1 MSEAFTTST
10 ARNIFYGGTL
20 FFLLVFLALTYQ
32 TEQSIPSRDKRE
44 MLSDPRVA
52 AGKKIWE
59 THNCIGC
66 HTLLGEGAYFA
77 PELGNVVKRLGSEE
91 AVKAFIQSR
100 PVERHPGAAQHAA
113 VQFHGRATRR
123 DRRVPELRV
132 ANQHRQV
139 AAQHSGLIRTDQEIT
154 MQYKSQAVA
163 KPYFIAA
170 IALFVAQILFGLI
183 MGLQYVMGDFLF
195 PEIPFNVARMVHT
208 NALIVWLLMGFMGAA
223 YYLIP
228 EEAETELF
236 SPKLAIAL
244 FWIFLVAAG
253 LTVVGY
259 LTVPYATLA
268 KMTGNDLLPT
278 MGREFLEQPLITK
291 VGIVVVALAFL
302 FNITMTV
309 LKGRKT
315 SIATVL
321 LIGLWGLAI
330 MFLFSFVNP
339 DNIVRDKFYWWWVV
353 HLWVEGVW
361 ELILGAILAF
371 VLIKVT
377 GVDREIIEKW
387 LYVIVTLTLISGIL
401 GTGHHYYWIG
411 TPEYWQ
417 LIGSIFSALEP
428 IPFFGMTLFAFNMVN
443 RRRRE
448 HPNKAATLWALG
460 TGVMAFLGAG
470 VWGFLHT
477 LSPVNYYTHGT
488 QITAAHG
495 HMAFYGAYVMAVLT
509 IISYAMPIMRGRA
522 ANSNKAQVVEMWAFW
537 LMTVSIVFIT
547 LFLTAAGILQVW
559 LQRVSD
565 SPLPFMVAQDQIS
578 LFYWMREW
586 SGVVFL
592 IGLCI
597 YIWSFFIPG
606 EEKAKA

>member
-1 MSEAFTTST
+1 
-10 ARNIFYGGTL
+10 
-20 FFLLVFLALTYQ
+20 
-32 TEQSIPSRDKRE
+32 
-44 MLSDPRVA
+44 
-52 AGKKIWE
+52 
-59 THNCIGC
+59 
-66 HTLLGEGAYFA
+66 
-77 PELGNVVKRLGSEE
+77 
-91 AVKAFIQSR
+91 
-100 PVERHPGAAQHAA
+100 
-113 VQFHGRATRR
+113 
-123 DRRVPELRV
+123 
-132 ANQHRQV
+132 
-139 AAQHSGLIRTDQEIT
+139 

-223 YYLIP
+223 YYLVP
-228 EEAETELF
+228 EESETELF

-268 KMTGNDLLPT
+268 KVTGNDLLPT

-291 VGIVVVALAFL
+291 LGIVVVALAFL

-315 SIATVL
+315 AINTVL

-339 DNIVRDKFYWWWVV
+339 HNVVRDKFYWWWVV

-361 ELILGAILAF
+361 ELILGSILAF

-377 GVDREIIEKW
+377 GVDREVIEKW
-387 LYVIVTLTLISGIL
+387 LYVIITLTLVTGIL
-401 GTGHHYYWIG
+401 GTGHHYFWIG

-428 IPFFGMTLFAFNMVN
+428 IPFFAMTLFAFNMVN
-443 RRRRE
+443 KRRRD
-448 HPNKAATLWALG
+448 HPNKAATLWCLG

-477 LSPVNYYTHGT
+477 LAPVNYYTHGT

-495 HMAFYGAYVMAVLT
+495 HMAFYGAYVMVNLA
-509 IISYAMPIMRGRA
+509 IISYAMPLMRGRA
-522 ANSNKAQVVEMWAFW
+522 ANSNKAQVAEMWGFW
-537 LMTVSIVFIT
+537 LMTVAIVFIT

-559 LQRVSD
+559 LQRISD
-565 SPLPFMVAQDQIS
+565 NPLPFMVAQDQVS

-592 IGLCI
+592 IGLI
-597 YIWSFFIPG
+597 VYIWSFFIPG
-606 EEKAKA
+606 EQKAAA